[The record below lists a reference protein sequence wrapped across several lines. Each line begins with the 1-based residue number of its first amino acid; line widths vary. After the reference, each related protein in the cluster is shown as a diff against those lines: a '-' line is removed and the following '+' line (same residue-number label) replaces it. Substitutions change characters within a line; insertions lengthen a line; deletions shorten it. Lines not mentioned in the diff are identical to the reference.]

1 MAAEAPAPLP
11 GAARPVVIDTNI
23 VLDLLVFADAAVQ
36 PLRPLLASGALRW
49 IAAPAMRV
57 ELERVLGYAQIAPRL
72 AYYGLGAPQ
81 VLQAFDAQS
90 RAVAAAPRASAV
102 CKDPDDQQFI
112 DLAVQHSALL
122 LSKDRAV
129 LSLRKR
135 LLALGVQAV
144 PAIGPMADFSG
155 PGMGR
160 SSHRVSDG
168 QWA

>member
-1 MAAEAPAPLP
+1 MVEAP
-11 GAARPVVIDTNI
+11 AARPVVIDTNI
-23 VLDLLVFADAAVQ
+23 VLDLLVFADVAVQ

-72 AYYGLGAPQ
+72 AYYERSALQ
-81 VLQAFDAQS
+81 VLEAFDAQS
-90 RAVAAAPRASAV
+90 CTVDAAPRARTV

-112 DLAVQHSALL
+112 DLAVHHGAIL

-135 LLALGVQAV
+135 LLALGAHAA
-144 PAIGPMADFSG
+144 PAIGAL
-155 PGMGR
+155 
-160 SSHRVSDG
+160 
-168 QWA
+168 A